1 MAILAECPI
10 CRKKQSVKNKRCSCG
25 QNMDSAKRSQRVRY
39 WISYRMPDGKQ
50 RRESVGAFEGLNAY
64 SKTDAEIA
72 MSKREVQKREKRI
85 LDMLPE
91 STITFR
97 ELSDWYLNLPSKKK
111 LASYSVL
118 VSCLKKFNEVFG
130 NTVVGDIKKED
141 LKNYQ
146 VLREKQGL
154 KPASID
160 NEIVHAGS
168 VAYEAFLNEK
178 IEGKVLRAFKAI
190 KNLSK
195 MGANA
200 RKRTI
205 SFNEYLKLLDSASVY
220 IKPVLITAF
229 NTGMRSKELQ
239 NLQW

>member
-97 ELSDWYLNLPSKKK
+97 DCRIGILICRLKRNLRLIPS
-111 LASYSVL
+111 LFRV
-118 VSCLKKFNEVFG
+118 
-130 NTVVGDIKKED
+130 
-141 LKNYQ
+141 
-146 VLREKQGL
+146 
-154 KPASID
+154 
-160 NEIVHAGS
+160 
-168 VAYEAFLNEK
+168 
-178 IEGKVLRAFKAI
+178 
-190 KNLSK
+190 
-195 MGANA
+195 
-200 RKRTI
+200 
-205 SFNEYLKLLDSASVY
+205 
-220 IKPVLITAF
+220 
-229 NTGMRSKELQ
+229 
-239 NLQW
+239 